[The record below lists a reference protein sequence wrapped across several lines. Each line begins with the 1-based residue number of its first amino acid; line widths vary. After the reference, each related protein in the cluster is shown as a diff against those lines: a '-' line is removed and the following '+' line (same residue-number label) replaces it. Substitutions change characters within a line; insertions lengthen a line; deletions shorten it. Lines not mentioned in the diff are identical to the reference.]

1 MSVPLSIS
9 GHATISASQNIQ
21 ANLTSEQAKTDFA
34 TLCTLVG
41 KNAKSTVQVKLVH
54 TTDAKKHMTF
64 QTKNYWGRLV
74 SKQASM
80 VKANDAILALVKKTG
95 IPETSRN
102 YQDLRTYLDKQT
114 EQKRAGSARGLNAL
128 LQAVRAEIEQK
139 PAQPATSA
147 RTLSE
152 SLKLQGY
159 AFNTERTDMLG
170 SGGHGEVFPECGS
183 PPKTVVY
190 KTYRELSDNF
200 LPRLR
205 VTPDGQGGY
214 AIDRRG
220 NEMSAA
226 YLSNDKIPNIARPLA
241 YVVEDTL
248 NDEFHTISAD
258 HIKKWVAERGESIDR
273 SEPGRYMVR
282 GQVLQKAEG
291 ESGEKL
297 RGLQPQD
304 KAAIARQGLQ
314 ALKGMGAHGYVHG
327 DIKPDNLVF
336 DRAKQRLSLIDFGGL
351 KKQSKNDVSGSALG
365 DPASPAYV
373 IPSSHHPQGANWS
386 GGYGQE
392 ADLYAFGLTLLELYL
407 PGVPE
412 TPGLRKASR
421 DNDRKAV
428 EDHLAS
434 LRANTA
440 LVKPNSPEDLAVQ
453 LMELSIAQNTPLVG
467 RLGDVPGPLK
477 TIWDQIQAHPVMDN
491 LAKA

>member
-1 MSVPLSIS
+1 MPAPLSIS

-21 ANLTSEQAKTDFA
+21 ANLTSEQAKSNFSD
-34 TLCTLVG
+34 LCTLVG

-54 TTDAKKHMTF
+54 TTDAEKHMAF
-64 QTKNYWGRLV
+64 QTKNWWGRKV

-102 YQDLRTYLDKQT
+102 YQNLKTYLDEKST
-114 EQKRAGSARGLNAL
+114 QKRAGSARGLNAL

-147 RTLSE
+147 RSLSE

-159 AFNTERTDMLG
+159 AFKIDYKDMLG
-170 SGGHGEVFPECGS
+170 SGGNGEVFPETS
-183 PPKTVVY
+183 EPSKTVVY
-190 KTYRELSDNF
+190 KMYRDGQGKTSPNLQ
-200 LPRLR
+200 
-205 VTPDGQGGY
+205 VTPDGRGGY
-214 AIDRRG
+214 AIDRKG

-226 YLSNDKIPNIARPLA
+226 YLTNEKIPNVARPLA
-241 YVVEDTL
+241 YVVEDT
-248 NDEFHTISAD
+248 DSGEFHTVSAD
-258 HIKKWVAERGESIDR
+258 HLKTWVAERGESIHQLPR
-273 SEPGRYMVR
+273 RYLVR
-282 GQVLQKAEG
+282 GQVLQKAQG

-304 KAAIARQGLQ
+304 KATIARQGLQ
-314 ALKGMGAHGYVHG
+314 ALKAMGEHGYVHG
-327 DIKPDNLVF
+327 DIKPGNLVF
-336 DRAKQRLSLIDFGGL
+336 DREKQRLNLIDFGGL
-351 KKQSKNDVSGSALG
+351 KKQSKNDASDSALG
-365 DPASPAYV
+365 DPASPAYA
-373 IPSSHHPQGANWS
+373 IPSSHHPRGPNWT

-407 PGVPE
+407 PGAPA
-412 TPGLRKASR
+412 TQLLMKASR
-421 DNDRKAV
+421 DNDQQAV

-434 LRANTA
+434 LRDNTA

-453 LMELSIAQNTPLVG
+453 LMALSIAQNAPLVG

-477 TIWDQIQAHPVMDN
+477 TVWDQIQAHPVMDN
-491 LAKA
+491 PAQA